1 MPKRT
6 PPRTRKVFLIDTPI
20 AERLKNEVQPK
31 GMSDFVTDAIKDN
44 YYTKKLKSD
53 ERDKI

>member
-20 AERLKNEVQPK
+20 AERLKNEVPPK
-31 GMSDFVTDAIKDN
+31 GMSDFVTEAIVEKLN
-44 YYTKKLKSD
+44 VKIKK
-53 ERDKI
+53 

>member
-44 YYTKKLKSD
+44 YYTKKIK
-53 ERDKI
+53 K